1 MILKK
6 LDRKTLLKNRLEMY
20 DEYKRRV
27 KKGKEKKVDIQTDL
41 ASKYGYKNQATV
53 LSVINRIE
61 GKIKPTKKKLQKQ

>member
-6 LDRKTLLKNRLEMY
+6 LDRKSLLENRQEMY
-20 DEYKRRV
+20 NEYKNRV

-41 ASKYGYKNQATV
+41 AQKYGYKNQTTI

-61 GKIKPTKKKLQKQ
+61 GKLKPKEKKV